1 MDITSRSEDINLQ
14 KLVMLV
20 MSLEADSEA
29 VCLSAESVMPH
40 MRKIEL
46 LNSEAWVSLTNS
58 LLPENNNQKNL

>member
-29 VCLSAESVMPH
+29 VCLSAESVMPY
-40 MRKIEL
+40 MQKINLFEL
-46 LNSEAWVSLTNS
+46 RSVG
-58 LLPENNNQKNL
+58 